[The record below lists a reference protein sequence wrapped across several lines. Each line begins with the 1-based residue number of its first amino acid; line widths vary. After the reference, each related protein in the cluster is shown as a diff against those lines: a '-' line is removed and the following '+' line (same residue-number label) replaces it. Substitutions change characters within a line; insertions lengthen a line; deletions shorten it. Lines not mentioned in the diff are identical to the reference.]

1 LYELITDSSRS
12 SSPLIIEDEQPM
24 PISYSL
30 SLKQNH
36 LESNEDKNIPE
47 NDTVQQLTAVR
58 KSFFVF
64 MKRLNV
70 EKQNLNVVL
79 IFYII

>member
-1 LYELITDSSRS
+1 
-12 SSPLIIEDEQPM
+12 
-24 PISYSL
+24 
-30 SLKQNH
+30 

-64 MKRLNV
+64 MKRLNE
-70 EKQNLNVVL
+70 EKQKLNVVF
-79 IFYII
+79 I